1 MGSDNQRHHLSTP
14 KSEDPTLIS
23 TPNPSTLAYEKGT
36 HVKIDLRDNL
46 NPHNDPSNPFA
57 FSIEQL
63 QALMDPKNVPLLRSF
78 GGLEGVARGLHVDLK
93 AGLSTNSP
101 AHPRITLNEIID
113 EKDDAVYVE
122 ELEFK
127 RTPTVHSLA
136 RQYTHRTNVTV
147 QDVDAFP
154 QRRSV
159 FGRNVLPET
168 LSKSIWKLM
177 WIAFQDKTL
186 VNIAKK
192 KK

>member
-1 MGSDNQRHHLSTP
+1 
-14 KSEDPTLIS
+14 
-23 TPNPSTLAYEKGT
+23 
-36 HVKIDLRDNL
+36 
-46 NPHNDPSNPFA
+46 
-57 FSIEQL
+57 
-63 QALMDPKNVPLLRSF
+63 
-78 GGLEGVARGLHVDLK
+78 
-93 AGLSTNSP
+93 
-101 AHPRITLNEIID
+101 
-113 EKDDAVYVE
+113 
-122 ELEFK
+122 
-127 RTPTVHSLA
+127 LA